1 MNQYYSEELSQ
12 KTRRGQRET
21 RLKGLHSAGKL
32 NYGYYTKN
40 KKVYI
45 HEEEGP
51 VVKEIFERYA
61 AGERG
66 NEIAIC
72 FAGRSL
78 RCHLDL
84 DTRFSISLNHYQCV
98 NYSLRHDIYESY
110 LHG

>member
-45 HEEEGP
+45 HEEEGQ
-51 VVKEIFERYA
+51 R
-61 AGERG
+61 
-66 NEIAIC
+66 
-72 FAGRSL
+72 
-78 RCHLDL
+78 DL
-84 DTRFSISLNHYQCV
+84 
-98 NYSLRHDIYESY
+98 
-110 LHG
+110 